1 MLYILSVYRLSKTF
15 ICGSLG
21 ETFGILFLPLIT
33 YGFYRVFTQ
42 EITDKEYRFSWIP
55 LTVAFTGLVQSHL
68 LTGEQVGAFTILL
81 CLLLIKKV
89 FRKETF
95 CSLAKTVIY
104 SVLLSAW
111 FLVPFGDY
119 MLRGDFMI

>member
-1 MLYILSVYRLSKTF
+1 M
-15 ICGSLG
+15 
-21 ETFGILFLPLIT
+21 
-33 YGFYRVFTQ
+33 
-42 EITDKEYRFSWIP
+42 
-55 LTVAFTGLVQSHL
+55 AFTGLVQSHL

-119 MLRGDFMI
+119 MLRGDFMIQHVS